1 MKKINDI
8 VNKLKEYYSLYD
20 EMNRS
25 KAVDLLEWENGELRN
40 IFAVM
45 IYGAF
50 IGIPSPPLEIAISL
64 LPYMDDE
71 IKLMLN
77 KVSSSHDSL
86 GDLFGMLD
94 ID

>member
-1 MKKINDI
+1 MKKIID
-8 VNKLKEYYSLYD
+8 KLKEYYAFYD
-20 EMNRS
+20 ELNRS
-25 KAVDLLEWENGELRN
+25 KAVDLLEWETGELNN

-45 IYGAF
+45 IYGSF

-64 LPYMDDE
+64 LPYMEND
-71 IKLMLN
+71 IKIMLN